1 MATDAPMT
9 QQRPA
14 LPDATI
20 GRLMGLL
27 EVMRE
32 TPGPDDMYRL
42 GGGLQLEL
50 DDLVPLIDAAEL
62 LGLVSVSE
70 GDYELTDLGRRMAD
84 AEEHDRK
91 QLFRERAAAVPL
103 LKAIRD
109 KLEASDS
116 GQVPRED
123 VREMI
128 EGDFSRKRSERQI
141 DTAIDWGRYAELFDY
156 DADAQHFVRLAT

>member
-1 MATDAPMT
+1 MT
-9 QQRPA
+9 QKPA
-14 LPDATI
+14 LPDAPI

-32 TPGPDDMYRL
+32 TPGPDDVYRL

-62 LGLVSVSE
+62 LGLVSVAE
-70 GDYELTDLGRRMAD
+70 GDYELTEVGRHMAD
-84 AEEHDRK
+84 AEERDRK
-91 QLFRERAAAVPL
+91 QLFRERAATVPL
-103 LKAIRD
+103 LQAIRD
-109 KLEASDS
+109 RLAASDS

-123 VREMI
+123 IRELI

-156 DADAQHFVRLAT
+156 DADAQHFVKLTT

>member
-1 MATDAPMT
+1 
-9 QQRPA
+9 
-14 LPDATI
+14 
-20 GRLMGLL
+20 MGLL

-42 GGGLQLEL
+42 GGSLQLEL

-62 LGLVSVSE
+62 LGLVSVAE
-70 GDYELTDLGRRMAD
+70 GDYELTDVGRRMAD

-91 QLFRERAAAVPL
+91 QLFRERAFTVPFL
-103 LKAIRD
+103 RAICD
-109 KLEASDS
+109 KLAASDN
-116 GQVPRED
+116 GQVPREEI
-123 VREMI
+123 REMI

-156 DADAQHFVRLAT
+156 DADAQHFVRVNV

>member
-1 MATDAPMT
+1 MT
-9 QQRPA
+9 HKHP

-27 EVMRE
+27 ETMRD

-42 GGGLQLEL
+42 AGSLQLEL

-62 LGLVSVSE
+62 LRLIEVHE
-70 GDYELTDLGRRMAD
+70 GDYELTELGRRMAD

-91 QLFRERAAAVPL
+91 QLFRERAATVPL
-103 LKAIRD
+103 LHAICD
-109 KLEASDS
+109 KLAASDS

-123 VREMI
+123 IREMI

-156 DADAQHFVRLAT
+156 DADAQHFVKLAS